1 MKKLF
6 LIMFFMAFAT
16 VNAYSQSDDSDNSV
30 YKLVEEMAQFPGGQ
44 NEMLKYLQ
52 ENLQYPEAAKANDV
66 HGKVLVK
73 FIVERDGSLSDIK
86 VMRGLGSG
94 CDEEAIRLIQS
105 MPKWKAGKNRG
116 KEVRTSMMVPVIF

>member
-1 MKKLF
+1 
-6 LIMFFMAFAT
+6 MAFAT

-66 HGKVLVK
+66 HGKVIVK